1 MTSDAELTGLDDDIA
16 ELIAAHGP
24 DKEDFISEALLFYA
38 EQVLLVHAD
47 GICSRYIEVPM
58 VIPMNDPSY
67 LPNAIAVLNAL
78 GLYELPTLDGRAH
91 EVDAVLADQKQ
102 DAAAAHDDDVAD
114 AHESARSQAAFDF
127 A

>member
-1 MTSDAELTGLDDDIA
+1 MTSDAELTGLSDDIA
-16 ELIAAHGP
+16 DLIAAHGP
-24 DKEDFISEALLFYA
+24 DMEDFIWQALLFYA
-38 EQVLLVHAD
+38 GQILCIHTEE
-47 GICSRYIEVPM
+47 ICFENIEVEM
-58 VIPMNDPSY
+58 EIPVNNPSW
-67 LPNAIAVLNAL
+67 LPSAIAVLDAL
-78 GLYELPTLDGRAH
+78 GWYEPPTFDGRAH